1 MSLQFLMQND
11 LAYTTT
17 TYKKTAYCS
26 EYIKQNDDFRHV
38 SAIHV
43 SSLIQ
48 MNILLALERF

>member
-1 MSLQFLMQND
+1 MIWLTPPPL
-11 LAYTTT
+11 T
-17 TYKKTAYCS
+17 KKTAYCS
-26 EYIKQNDDFRHV
+26 EYIKQNDDFRQV